1 MNLENIPEAKVVK
14 NKFSFSI
21 VWIIPVIALAIAIY
35 IGYQSWQNRGEIVE
49 IEFTNG
55 SGLEIG
61 KTKVKYKDVEVGK
74 VIGIS
79 LAKNLQKVKVR
90 VAIDREIAKELHGD
104 SNFWVVRP
112 RVTTRTVS
120 GIGTLLSGA
129 YISLSVGSDKKNSLK
144 KNIIGLDEPP
154 TLSGLDNG
162 YKFSL
167 EAERLG
173 STDIGTPIFY
183 RGMAVGEVV
192 SYKLLDNQKMSIQ
205 IFIKTPY
212 DYLIDNKTS
221 FWNLNGLDIRF
232 GSNGVEAHLESFLSF
247 MQGGIAFENLSGQ
260 GEKLVEKDNQN
271 IVFKLYQN
279 QDSITKI
286 EPINKLNY
294 IMLFSDGVSGLQEG
308 ANLKHKGLIVGTVKK
323 IVPRFNHDKF
333 SVEIPVLVEIWSEK
347 FAIQNDENST
357 KIIEQMIIKKG
368 LRGKLKTAN
377 LLTGQ
382 MEIDLTFIKNRDNIS
397 LKKDG
402 NYLVFPTVETDIEQL
417 LQRVDSVMAKLEN
430 APLNEMIEELHKTTK
445 NISKIIDINDK
456 NSIISQTNEAIKNL
470 NKILINF
477 ENIPKDIKY
486 TLEQSEITL
495 QKLNK
500 TLEAGEKNLKDD
512 SILQHDIRNLLQ
524 EVTRAATAI
533 EGVAD
538 TLQRKPNSIIFGKD

>member
-21 VWIIPVIALAIAIY
+21 VWIIPIIALAIAIY

-49 IEFTNG
+49 IEFING

-162 YKFSL
+162 HKFSL

-205 IFIKTPY
+205 IFIKSPY
-212 DYLIDNKTS
+212 DYLIDNRTS

-279 QDSITKI
+279 KDSITKI

-294 IMLFSDGVSGLQEG
+294 IMLFSNGVSGLQEG

-323 IVPRFNHDKF
+323 IEPRFNHDKF
-333 SVEIPVLVEIWSEK
+333 SVEIPVLVEIWSER

-382 MEIDLTFIKNRDNIS
+382 MEIDLTFIKNRENIS

-402 NYLVFPTVETDIEQL
+402 NYLIFPTVETDIEQL

-456 NSIISQTNEAIKNL
+456 NSMISQTNEAIKNL
-470 NKILINF
+470 NKILVNF

>member
-21 VWIIPVIALAIAIY
+21 VWIIPIIALAIAIY

-49 IEFTNG
+49 IEFING

-162 YKFSL
+162 HKFSL

-205 IFIKTPY
+205 IFIKSPY
-212 DYLIDNKTS
+212 DYLIDNRTS

-279 QDSITKI
+279 KDSITKI

-294 IMLFSDGVSGLQEG
+294 IMLF
-308 ANLKHKGLIVGTVKK
+308 
-323 IVPRFNHDKF
+323 
-333 SVEIPVLVEIWSEK
+333 
-347 FAIQNDENST
+347 
-357 KIIEQMIIKKG
+357 
-368 LRGKLKTAN
+368 
-377 LLTGQ
+377 Q
-382 MEIDLTFIKNRDNIS
+382 MECLDFKRS
-397 LKKDG
+397 K
-402 NYLVFPTVETDIEQL
+402 F
-417 LQRVDSVMAKLEN
+417 
-430 APLNEMIEELHKTTK
+430 KT
-445 NISKIIDINDK
+445 
-456 NSIISQTNEAIKNL
+456 
-470 NKILINF
+470 
-477 ENIPKDIKY
+477 
-486 TLEQSEITL
+486 
-495 QKLNK
+495 
-500 TLEAGEKNLKDD
+500 
-512 SILQHDIRNLLQ
+512 
-524 EVTRAATAI
+524 
-533 EGVAD
+533 
-538 TLQRKPNSIIFGKD
+538 